1 MPGPILSRPS
11 PLSRRSAIAVSV
23 AALASAGTAV
33 ASAAPAKAGATTA
46 SIDPGPVLSTFNVI
60 SDIQGDLSDFGRALE
75 DMSTTNPRSTGLV
88 VNGDITPRGYDF
100 EYESVGKTLDER
112 PHAEQVHWVIGNHE
126 FYVPKYKNPNTLNQ
140 AGWPNGTTEES
151 LFNSFYK
158 FTGRKKVYTEISL
171 GGVPGLILGTEKYLK
186 YHDASKWDEVWL
198 SDGQLA
204 WLQERLAFWTA
215 RRQPVM
221 VFSHHPLPDTVSGT
235 RNKLY
240 SADYLQA
247 DQLLRILGPYPNVFL
262 FSSHT
267 HWALT
272 LADWE
277 VRRTVPGSG
286 NLLGFQVVN
295 TGAIETLYTD
305 NGAGGEKALDRL
317 ENTGL
322 QVSVH
327 ANEVR
332 ISARDFRRKH
342 WIKEARI
349 PLF

>member
-1 MPGPILSRPS
+1 MVASI
-11 PLSRRSAIAVSV
+11 
-23 AALASAGTAV
+23 AALAGAGAAV
-33 ASAAPAKAGATTA
+33 AAAAPANASPSRTA
-46 SIDPGPVLSTFNVI
+46 SVSGSASTDPGPVLSSFNVI
-60 SDIQGDLSDFGRALE
+60 SDIQGDLGDFGRALD
-75 DMSTTNPRSTGLV
+75 DMSSTNPRSTGLV

-100 EYESVGKTLDER
+100 EYAAVRKTLDEH
-112 PHAEQVHWVIGNHE
+112 PHAGQVHWGIGNHE
-126 FYVPKYKNPNTLNQ
+126 FYVPKYKDPNTLNQ
-140 AGWPNGTTEES
+140 AAWPNGTTEAS

-158 FTGRKKVYTEISL
+158 FTGRDQVYTEISL
-171 GGVPGLILGTEKYLK
+171 GGVPGLILGTEKYMK

-198 SDGQLA
+198 SDAQLA
-204 WLQERLAFWTA
+204 WLRERLAFWAA
-215 RRQPVM
+215 RGKPVM

-247 DQLLRILGPYPNVFL
+247 DRLLGILGPYPNVFL

-286 NLLGFQVVN
+286 NLLGFQVFN

-305 NGAGGEKALDRL
+305 NGTGGERALDRL

-322 QVSVH
+322 QVSVYPDQ
-327 ANEVR
+327 VR
-332 ISARDFRRKH
+332 ISARDFRRKQ
-342 WIKEARI
+342 WLKEAWI
-349 PLF
+349 PLV